1 MNYIKRGIFMGENIY
16 KNDNSDEVLKKIID
30 KLVEYDQSLRKIKS
44 YLRRINLFVKSIP
57 NAPP

>member
-30 KLVEYDQSLRKIKS
+30 KLVERNNSFIK
-44 YLRRINLFVKSIP
+44 LKNI
-57 NAPP
+57 